1 MLRGLYTAVSAMKTS
16 EKKID
21 IVTNNIANVN
31 TTSFKKNM
39 VITETFPEIL
49 LSKING
55 EILAA
60 PFTNRP
66 LTIIQE
72 NNVFHLSGDIGFFAV
87 DSPMGKSF
95 SRDIRFTVADDG
107 YLKTFSK
114 NVDREVNATTGNYVL
129 DSNGQRVFVGEELF
143 QINESGQVV
152 SNGQVISSLIN
163 RGTRNTIGTINSGQ
177 RLNRI
182 LTDFSQ
188 GTIEQT
194 GNSLDFAITGSGFFK
209 VLTPHGEMYT
219 RNGNFT
225 LNNNAEI
232 ITTEGY
238 FLAGKYGS
246 IISDGANFQLSEDG
260 RIIVG
265 GEAIDQIEIVNIENV
280 QDLRKQGEGYFR
292 IEENVELQLGE
303 FTGNITQGALESSNV
318 NTIKEMVELI
328 NIHRTFESNQ
338 KVVRAYDEMLQK
350 AVNDIGRI

>member
-1 MLRGLYTAVSAMKTS
+1 MLRGLYTAVSSMKTS

-21 IVTNNIANVN
+21 TVTNNIANVN
-31 TTSFKKNM
+31 TTSFKKDI

-55 EILAA
+55 EIKAS
-60 PFTNRP
+60 PFTNKP
-66 LTIIQE
+66 LSIIQSD
-72 NNVFHLSGDIGFFAV
+72 NTFHLSGDIGFFSV

-95 SRDIRFTVADDG
+95 SRDIRFAVADDG

-114 NVDREVNATTGNYVL
+114 NADGEVNATTGNYVL

-152 SNGQVISSLIN
+152 SNGQIISSLIT
-163 RGTRNTIGTINSGQ
+163 RGSRNVIGTINSGQ
-177 RLNRI
+177 RLNRV

-194 GNSLDFAITGSGFFK
+194 GNRLDFAIKGSGFFK
-209 VLTPHGEMYT
+209 ILTPHGEMFT

-232 ITTEGY
+232 ITAEGY

-260 RIIVG
+260 HIILD
-265 GEAIDQIEIVNIENV
+265 GEVIDQIEIINIENV
-280 QDLRKQGEGYFR
+280 QDLRKHGEGYFR
-292 IEENVELQLGE
+292 IEENIELKLGE
-303 FTGNITQGALESSNV
+303 FTGSITQGALESSNV
-318 NTIKEMVELI
+318 NTIREMVELI